1 MSCCKLICIPWY
13 IILLCSDCAADQMS
27 FCSSTQ
33 FFISIWLLCDFDV
46 FFVSSCISY
55 CGLWIAR
62 RRNPLPWCPSPPG
75 GSSCS
80 SLAVTPAWALVQ
92 SARGA
97 GGAKLGRAAWLPQ
110 GCLLTKGWQCLGGTG
125 ACLLSLVSYK
135 GRTWK
140 PRCLHWTSR
149 IQGRMRPKWIPA
161 TLTSLHDIFP
171 PLD

>member
-1 MSCCKLICIPWY
+1 MLQINLYTMIHHSPLQWLCCRP
-13 IILLCSDCAADQMS
+13 
-27 FCSSTQ
+27 
-33 FFISIWLLCDFDV
+33 DV
-46 FFVSSCISY
+46 FLLEHTVFHLGLALVWFWCILCEQLY
-55 CGLWIAR
+55 QLLRPVDCEEEG
-62 RRNPLPWCPSPPG
+62 
-75 GSSCS
+75 
-80 SLAVTPAWALVQ
+80 SLALVSQPAGREQLLL
-92 SARGA
+92 ARSHTRLGTGTVGA
-97 GGAKLGRAAWLPQ
+97 GGWRRKAAAWLPQ

-161 TLTSLHDIFP
+161 TLTSLHDTFP